1 MVTRR
6 WRRAEAAGSA
16 GVLGAAA
23 VAAEVGAAGPKA
35 GRDTE
40 NRMGSALVG
49 RISGELTAILG
60 CPK

>member
-16 GVLGAAA
+16 GVPEAAA
-23 VAAEVGAAGPKA
+23 AAAEVGAAGPKA
-35 GRDTE
+35 DRDIG

-49 RISGELTAILG
+49 KTRESPRATGLTPG
-60 CPK
+60 